1 VAVLYDFVLRLAFG
15 LALAMA
21 VTSPRQVTSGYYRN
35 HSYVLLGLFVLAF
48 MIAFGQHAQVSYGL
62 ALAGGVFSY
71 AASVA
76 WLYERPRGGV
86 LLLGCTAGLALWAA
100 CHGMQAT
107 TVDLPPLAAI
117 LQRLEPATA
126 GMLLGSTIAAMFLGH
141 WYLNTPTMQLAPLR
155 KLIAIMAVAILLR
168 AGVCGIGLWCQWSSG
183 PLDQFQIMFLALRW
197 LAGIAI
203 PLLLVWMTWKTLD
216 IPNTQ
221 SATGIL
227 YVAVITIFT
236 GELAAQ
242 LLSTGTTY
250 PL

>member
-15 LALAMA
+15 LAIAMA
-21 VTSPRQVTSGYYRN
+21 LTSPRQVTSGYYRI

-48 MIAFGQHAQVSYGL
+48 MVALGQREQFHYIL
-62 ALAGGVFSY
+62 PLAGAVLSY
-71 AASVA
+71 AASVV
-76 WLYERPRGGV
+76 WLYERARGGIV
-86 LLLGCTAGLALWAA
+86 LLGLTSALALWAA
-100 CHGMQAT
+100 CHGLQASAA
-107 TVDLPPLAAI
+107 DLPPAAVI
-117 LQRLEPATA
+117 LEAMEPATA
-126 GMLLGSTIAAMFLGH
+126 GFLLGTTIAAMFLGH

-155 KLIAIMAVAILLR
+155 KLILLMAVAILLR
-168 AGVCGIGLWCQWSSG
+168 AVVSGMGLWCQWTSE
-183 PLDQFQIMFLALRW
+183 PLDPFQIMFLALRW

-203 PLLLVWMTWKTLD
+203 PLLLAWMTWKTLD

-227 YVAVITIFT
+227 YVAVITTFT
-236 GELAAQ
+236 GELVSQ